1 MNKGYDTMPHTHT
14 VLLTVQIAV
23 HIDSAQLSNIPRTKQ
38 SLVDY
43 AVGNLM
49 LKRDPVPGME
59 CSIVLTEKEVVYK
72 LL

>member
-1 MNKGYDTMPHTHT
+1 MSHTHT

-23 HIDSAQLSNIPRTKQ
+23 HIDTAERPDISRTKQ

-49 LKRDPVPGME
+49 LKRDPAPGME

-72 LL
+72 L